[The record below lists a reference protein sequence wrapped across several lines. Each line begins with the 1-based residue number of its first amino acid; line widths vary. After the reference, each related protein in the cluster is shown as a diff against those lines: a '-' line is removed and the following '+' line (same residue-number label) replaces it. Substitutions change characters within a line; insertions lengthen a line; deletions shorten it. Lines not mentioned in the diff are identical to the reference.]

1 MIKREYV
8 VITSPC
14 RYLRFKFVFSTPEQR
29 QWPSVMSECH
39 WCILGS
45 IYFWEAVCLRGPLQ
59 SAPCLCWMCSADALL
74 SSSSSL
80 FLSFNNCF
88 LENKVLSANRLLWI
102 KPLWKVFPN
111 LRTSMHVMRC
121 YWKVYIIIKQYSEYG
136 EKCPCVL
143 FYSAGDDF
151 STSTYE
157 VVCLVQPFLI

>member
-1 MIKREYV
+1 MSLSFPPAD
-8 VITSPC
+8 TFD
-14 RYLRFKFVFSTPEQR
+14 LNLFFSAPEQR

-45 IYFWEAVCLRGPLQ
+45 IYFWEAVCLRG
-59 SAPCLCWMCSADALL
+59 LCSLLGADALL
-74 SSSSSL
+74 SNSSSSSL

>member
-14 RYLRFKFVFSTPEQR
+14 RYLRFKFVFFRSRTA
-29 QWPSVMSECH
+29 SVTLGHVWMSLVH
-39 WCILGS
+39 SGLYIFLGS
-45 IYFWEAVCLRGPLQ
+45 SLSSGPLQ

-121 YWKVYIIIKQYSEYG
+121 YWKVYVIIKQYSEYG

-143 FYSAGDDF
+143 FYSAGDDI

>member
-1 MIKREYV
+1 MSLSFPPADTFDLNLFFPLQNSVSDPRSCLNVTGAFWALYIFGKQ
-8 VITSPC
+8 
-14 RYLRFKFVFSTPEQR
+14 FVFGGLCSL
-29 QWPSVMSECH
+29 
-39 WCILGS
+39 LG
-45 IYFWEAVCLRGPLQ
+45 
-59 SAPCLCWMCSADALL
+59 ADALL
-74 SSSSSL
+74 SNSSSSSL

-136 EKCPCVL
+136 EKRPCVL
-143 FYSAGDDF
+143 FYSAGDDI